1 MKSESTEQ
9 AVKYAK
15 IEEQKDEIL
24 RDMPQSEMDFN
35 MLVIDPKWGVDK
47 IPPSLK
53 ARLREV
59 MLARGKTSKSNKLEP
74 TYDDLWELLAI
85 YSRDMRLANLQSEDE
100 NYCEHFINLSGKLL
114 RKGNPRSSIL
124 SLVYAV
130 TRLELSQSRKGFL
143 RTIFRTQK
151 KEISMEETQPK
162 KRGLLTGLE
171 KGNERL

>member
-1 MKSESTEQ
+1 MTRETTET
-9 AVKYAK
+9 AIKYAK
-15 IEEQKDEIL
+15 IEETKDEIL

-53 ARLREV
+53 ARLKEIV
-59 MLARGKTSKSNKLEP
+59 LARGKTDKSNKLQP

-100 NYCEHFINLSGKLL
+100 FYCEHYINLSGKLL

-124 SLVYAV
+124 ALVYSV

-151 KEISMEETQPK
+151 KEISMEEMQPK
-162 KRGLLTGLE
+162 KRGLFTGME

>member
-1 MKSESTEQ
+1 MTESTDT
-9 AVKYAK
+9 AIKYAK
-15 IEEQKDEIL
+15 IEEQKEEIL

-35 MLVIDPKWGVDK
+35 MLVIDPKWGIDK

-53 ARLREV
+53 SRLNEIR
-59 MLARGKTSKSNKLEP
+59 LARSSTDKSNKEII

-85 YSRDMRLANLQSEDE
+85 YSRDMRLANLEGKDE
-100 NYCEHFINLSGKLL
+100 EYCEHFINLSGKLL

-124 SLVYAV
+124 ALVYSV

-143 RTIFRTQK
+143 RKIFRTFK
-151 KEISMEETQPK
+151 KEISMEETTPK

-171 KGNERL
+171 KSSERL

>member
-1 MKSESTEQ
+1 MESTDT
-9 AVKYAK
+9 AIKYAK
-15 IEEQKDEIL
+15 IEEQKEEIL

-35 MLVIDPKWGVDK
+35 MLVIDPKWGIDK

-53 ARLREV
+53 ARLNEIRLARTKTDNTNREV
-59 MLARGKTSKSNKLEP
+59 I

-85 YSRDMRLANLQSEDE
+85 YSRDMRLANLEGKDE
-100 NYCEHFINLSGKLL
+100 EYCEHYINLSGKLL

-124 SLVYAV
+124 ALVYSV

-143 RTIFRTQK
+143 RKIFRTFK
-151 KEISMEETQPK
+151 KEISMEETTPK

-171 KGNERL
+171 KSSERL

>member
-1 MKSESTEQ
+1 MKETTDT
-9 AVKYAK
+9 AIKYAK
-15 IEEQKDEIL
+15 IEDTKDEIL

-35 MLVIDPKWGVDK
+35 MLVIDPKWGIDK

-53 ARLREV
+53 ARLKEV
-59 MLARGKTSKSNKLEP
+59 MLARGKPNQNKKLEP

-100 NYCEHFINLSGKLL
+100 NYCEHYINLSGKLL
-114 RKGNPRSSIL
+114 RKGYPRSSIL
-124 SLVYAV
+124 SLVYSV

-151 KEISMEETQPK
+151 KEITMEESQPK
-162 KRGLLTGLE
+162 KRGLLTGAV
-171 KGNERL
+171 KGDERF